1 MSFFSNYFSILPARV
16 RYDRD
21 LPQGAKLLYSE
32 ISSAV
37 SLNMYSCLTNKEFL
51 QFFHSSER
59 TMQRWLDALLK
70 AGFIYKVTLTD
81 ETNQQQR
88 YLFIKKSH
96 AIDFAISNG
105 LTENDVVYFE
115 VKEIDLKAR
124 PDDETVPYR
133 AYYAVLTKEVREDK
147 ELDYTSKLLYAEITA
162 LCNEYG
168 YSFAS
173 NKYFK
178 LLFNCDERTIRR
190 KLEELESKEYIF
202 RYLSNDKRYL
212 FTDSLSFNA
221 FVKKMNLQDG
231 ENVTP
236 GGDTDVRP
244 PGDTDVRHNIIKD
257 LIKNT
262 SIYNT
267 KKIDID
273 NGKLSTEND
282 VFLAEN
288 VYSMLYQKLLEY
300 DTEFEKRFDNI
311 ERFNK
316 SLFNLSSFLAKKCNE
331 DNFFCVLSSR
341 LKPEEIL
348 DVITSSYNDNSDICE
363 SIVNYSFK
371 GVVER

>member
-202 RYLSNDKRYL
+202 RYISNDKRYL
-212 FTDSLSFNA
+212 FTDSLSYDA
-221 FVKKMNLQDG
+221 FVRKNNLQG
-231 ENVTP
+231 CENVTP

-244 PGDTDVRHNIIKD
+244 PGDTDVRHNINKE
-257 LIKNT
+257 LIENI

-267 KKIDID
+267 KKIDIEK
-273 NGKLSTEND
+273 GKLSTEKD
-282 VFLAEN
+282 EFLAEN

-316 SLFNLSSFLAKKCNE
+316 SLFKLSSYLAKKCNE

-348 DVITSSYNDNSDICE
+348 DVITSSYNDNSDMCE
-363 SIVNYSFK
+363 NIVNYSFK
-371 GVVER
+371 RVVER

>member
-173 NKYFK
+173 NKYFS
-178 LLFNCDERTIRR
+178 LLFNCSRATINR
-190 KLEELESKEYIF
+190 KIEELEEKHYLF
-202 RYLSNDKRYL
+202 RYILNNSKRLL
-212 FTDSLSFNA
+212 FTDELSYLNYISTH
-221 FVKKMNLQDG
+221 NSHIC

-236 GGDTDVRP
+236 GGDTSETP
-244 PGDTDVRHNIIKD
+244 PGDTSETHNIIKD

-300 DTEFEKRFDNI
+300 DTEFEKRIDNI

-316 SLFNLSSFLAKKCNE
+316 GLLNLSSFLAKKCNE
-331 DNFFCVLSSR
+331 DNFFCVFSSR

-371 GVVER
+371 RVVE

>member
-178 LLFNCDERTIRR
+178 LLFNCDERTIQR
-190 KLEELESKEYIF
+190 KLEELENKEYIF
-202 RYLSNDKRYL
+202 RYISNNKRYL
-212 FTDSLSFNA
+212 FTDSLSFDA
-221 FVKKMNLQDG
+221 FVKNSQVCK
-231 ENVTP
+231 NVTP
-236 GGDTDVRP
+236 GGDTDVTP
-244 PGDTDVRHNIIKD
+244 GGDTDVTHNTIKD

-316 SLFNLSSFLAKKCNE
+316 SLFKLSSYLAKKCNE
-331 DNFFCVLSSR
+331 DNFFCVFSSR

-348 DVITSSYNDNSDICE
+348 DVISSSYKDNSDMCE
-363 SIVNYSFK
+363 NIVNYCFK
-371 GVVER
+371 GVVE

>member
-81 ETNQQQR
+81 ATNQQQR

-178 LLFNCDERTIRR
+178 SLFNCDERTIRR

-202 RYLSNDKRYL
+202 RYISNDKRYL
-212 FTDSLSFNA
+212 FTDSLSYDA
-221 FVKKMNLQDG
+221 FVRKNNLQG
-231 ENVTP
+231 CENVTP

-244 PGDTDVRHNIIKD
+244 PGDTDVRHNINKE

-300 DTEFEKRFDNI
+300 DTEFEKRIDNI

-348 DVITSSYNDNSDICE
+348 DVISSSYNDRSDMCE

-371 GVVER
+371 RVVE

>member
-96 AIDFAISNG
+96 AIDFAIANG

-162 LCNEYG
+162 LCNEFG

-173 NKYFK
+173 NKYFS
-178 LLFNCDERTIRR
+178 LLFNCSRATINR
-190 KLEELESKEYIF
+190 KIEELEEKHYLF
-202 RYLSNDKRYL
+202 RYILNNSKRLL
-212 FTDSLSFNA
+212 FTDELSYLNYISTH
-221 FVKKMNLQDG
+221 NSHIC

-236 GGDTDVRP
+236 GGDTSETP
-244 PGDTDVRHNIIKD
+244 PGDTSETHNIIKD

-273 NGKLSTEND
+273 NIQDHDTL
-282 VFLAEN
+282 LA
-288 VYSMLYQKLLEY
+288 YMKKSY
-300 DTEFEKRFDNI
+300 I

>member
-178 LLFNCDERTIRR
+178 SLFNCDERTIRR
-190 KLEELESKEYIF
+190 KLEELEFKEYIF

-221 FVKKMNLQDG
+221 FVKKMNLQG
-231 ENVTP
+231 CENVTP

-282 VFLAEN
+282 AFLAEN

-348 DVITSSYNDNSDICE
+348 DVISSSYNDRSDMCE
-363 SIVNYSFK
+363 NIVNYFK
-371 GVVER
+371 GVVE

>member
-178 LLFNCDERTIRR
+178 LLFNCDERTIQR
-190 KLEELESKEYIF
+190 KLEELENKEYIF
-202 RYLSNDKRYL
+202 RYISNNKRYL
-212 FTDSLSFNA
+212 FTDSLSFDA
-221 FVKKMNLQDG
+221 FVKNSQVCK
-231 ENVTP
+231 NVTP
-236 GGDTDVRP
+236 GGDTDVTP
-244 PGDTDVRHNIIKD
+244 GGDTDVTHNTIKD

-371 GVVER
+371 GVVE

>member
-178 LLFNCDERTIRR
+178 LLFNCDERTIQR
-190 KLEELESKEYIF
+190 KLEELENKEYIF
-202 RYLSNDKRYL
+202 RYISNNKRYL
-212 FTDSLSFNA
+212 FTDSLSFDA
-221 FVKKMNLQDG
+221 FVKNSQVCK
-231 ENVTP
+231 NVTP
-236 GGDTDVRP
+236 GGDTDV
-244 PGDTDVRHNIIKD
+244 THNTIKD

-316 SLFNLSSFLAKKCNE
+316 SLFKLSSYLAKKCNE
-331 DNFFCVLSSR
+331 DNFFCVFSSR

-363 SIVNYSFK
+363 NIVNYSFK

>member
-202 RYLSNDKRYL
+202 RYISNDKRYL
-212 FTDSLSFNA
+212 FTDSLSYDA
-221 FVKKMNLQDG
+221 FVRKNNLQG
-231 ENVTP
+231 CENVTP

-244 PGDTDVRHNIIKD
+244 PGDTDVRHNINKE
-257 LIKNT
+257 LIKNL

-341 LKPEEIL
+341 LKPKEIL
-348 DVITSSYNDNSDICE
+348 DVLSSSYNDNSDICE

-371 GVVER
+371 RVVE

>member
-124 PDDETVPYR
+124 PDDETVPYG

-178 LLFNCDERTIRR
+178 SLFNCDERTIRR

-202 RYLSNDKRYL
+202 RYISNDKRYL
-212 FTDSLSFNA
+212 FTDSLSYDA
-221 FVKKMNLQDG
+221 FVRKNNLQG
-231 ENVTP
+231 CENVTP

-244 PGDTDVRHNIIKD
+244 PGDTDVRHNINKE

-273 NGKLSTEND
+273 NGKLSTEKD
-282 VFLAEN
+282 EFLAEN

-316 SLFNLSSFLAKKCNE
+316 SLLNLSSFLAKKCNE

-348 DVITSSYNDNSDICE
+348 DVISSSYNDRSDMCE
-363 SIVNYSFK
+363 SIVNFSFK
-371 GVVER
+371 RVVE

>member
-1 MSFFSNYFSILPARV
+1 
-16 RYDRD
+16 
-21 LPQGAKLLYSE
+21 
-32 ISSAV
+32 
-37 SLNMYSCLTNKEFL
+37 
-51 QFFHSSER
+51 
-59 TMQRWLDALLK
+59 MQRWLDALLK

-178 LLFNCDERTIRR
+178 LLFNCDERTIQR
-190 KLEELESKEYIF
+190 KLEELENKEYIF
-202 RYLSNDKRYL
+202 RYISNNKRYL
-212 FTDSLSFNA
+212 FTDSLSFDA
-221 FVKKMNLQDG
+221 FVKNSQVCK
-231 ENVTP
+231 NVTP
-236 GGDTDVRP
+236 GGDTDVTP
-244 PGDTDVRHNIIKD
+244 GGDTDVTHNTIKD

-273 NGKLSTEND
+273 NGKLFTEND

-316 SLFNLSSFLAKKCNE
+316 SLFKLSSYLAKKCNE
-331 DNFFCVLSSR
+331 DNFFCVFSSR

-363 SIVNYSFK
+363 NIVNYCFK
-371 GVVER
+371 GVVE